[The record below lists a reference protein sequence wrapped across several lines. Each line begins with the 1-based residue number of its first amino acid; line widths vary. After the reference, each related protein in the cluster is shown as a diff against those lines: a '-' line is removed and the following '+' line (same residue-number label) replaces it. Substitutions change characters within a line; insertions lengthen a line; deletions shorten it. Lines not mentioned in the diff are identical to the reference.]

1 MSFEEEYGFKSY
13 PALLWFRGDGT
24 AEPYEGGGDL
34 ESFVRFVTQK
44 SDLEPPIKLPTPP
57 QSRVLDYKDFDEVVM
72 DPENDVLVSFTTPWC
87 NHCKA
92 IKGIWGKVT
101 SIFEPESNC
110 VVVNVDVEGRKNE
123 NLARRFN
130 ITAVPTIKFF
140 SKDNK
145 EGERFELELTESN
158 FIDYLNEKC
167 GTHRTSDG
175 GLLDTAGRLA
185 DFDQL
190 ASKFLTASSGDQE
203 SIYQEA
209 LTLSSTIDDP
219 SKSMQYLRIMENI
232 ANGTEGYHEKE
243 SKRLEGILSKREV
256 ARAKLD
262 EIKIKS
268 NILRAFGAPTEEEED
283 NNIQRDTAEL

>member
-1 MSFEEEYGFKSY
+1 M
-13 PALLWFRGDGT
+13 
-24 AEPYEGGGDL
+24 
-34 ESFVRFVTQK
+34 
-44 SDLEPPIKLPTPP
+44 
-57 QSRVLDYKDFDEVVM
+57 
-72 DPENDVLVSFTTPWC
+72 
-87 NHCKA
+87 
-92 IKGIWGKVT
+92 
-101 SIFEPESNC
+101 
-110 VVVNVDVEGRKNE
+110 
-123 NLARRFN
+123 ARRFN

-175 GLLDTAGRLA
+175 GLLDTVCFSGPLSFIHALMQVLYQAGRLA

-243 SKRLEGILSKREV
+243 SKR
-256 ARAKLD
+256 
-262 EIKIKS
+262 
-268 NILRAFGAPTEEEED
+268 
-283 NNIQRDTAEL
+283 